1 MELILPVCQYVQSED
16 SRFILGFH
24 KEESA
29 VHRDSYCSQTQALYF
44 DLYVLNEKAKPRV
57 IRESIRCKKRSARK
71 KIC

>member
-1 MELILPVCQYVQSED
+1 MELILPVCQYVESED

-44 DLYVLNEKAKPRV
+44 DLYVLNEKALGA
-57 IRESIRCKKRSARK
+57 KKK
-71 KIC
+71 CQKQNLLN